1 MAPATTIAGTFSRTV
16 TTTFV
21 LKATLTHNGKL
32 VETFSVS
39 RRHRAS
45 FENLTRSN
53 NDAVS
58 WLGRQLVKK
67 MVTSKRVMAIAG
79 QLERSTSNAVAS
91 AASSGPT
98 GLISAT
104 PQGAAYAFIVGIE
117 KYRDLPSPDGAR
129 ADAEA
134 FAQIMKTTLGLPNE
148 RVRVAL
154 DDRATAADIRRGVK
168 WLTDNVPAGGRAYF
182 FFSGHGAPDPS
193 SGTSYLVPYDGDP
206 SSLVESAIGLK
217 TLIDTLVKLGIWLAG
232 LFIAA
237 IVVMPG
243 LTAAS
248 LLAGLGIGAVAIGF
262 AFQDIF
268 ENFLAGVL
276 IMLREKMRIGD
287 VIECEGITGKVEHIT
302 LRETHVRK
310 LSGELTVVPNSILF
324 KNPVEILTDDSQ
336 RRHEVVVG
344 VSYDTQLD
352 RAAEVIRQ
360 AVEDVEDVLASKGI
374 DIFAQEFNSSS
385 VDFLVR
391 WWAGSTPRDGWE
403 SKDKVVRAV
412 KAALDEAG
420 IEIPFPY
427 VTHTFKETVP
437 VSHLGDTSR
446 STP

>member
-1 MAPATTIAGTFSRTV
+1 MSIPTKTPSGETYDQTV
-16 TTTFV
+16 NT
-21 LKATLTHNGKL
+21 LATLQ
-32 VETFSVS
+32 
-39 RRHRAS
+39 
-45 FENLTRSN
+45 
-53 NDAVS
+53 D
-58 WLGRQLVKK
+58 QLVD
-67 MVTSKRVMAIAG
+67 MGEGFVRALPNMAIA
-79 QLERSTSNAVAS
+79 LVIILIIWIVARIAV
-91 AASSGPT
+91 
-98 GLISAT
+98 
-104 PQGAAYAFIVGIE
+104 
-117 KYRDLPSPDGAR
+117 
-129 ADAEA
+129 
-134 FAQIMKTTLGLPNE
+134 
-148 RVRVAL
+148 
-154 DDRATAADIRRGVK
+154 RGVS
-168 WLTDNVPAGGRAYF
+168 R
-182 FFSGHGAPDPS
+182 
-193 SGTSYLVPYDGDP
+193 
-206 SSLVESAIGLK
+206 AIGK
-217 TLIDTLVKLGIWLAG
+217 TDMRPSLQNLIDTVVKLGIWIIG
-232 LFIAA
+232 LMIAL

-243 LTAAS
+243 MTPAS
-248 LLAGLGIGAVAIGF
+248 LIAGLGIGAVAIGF